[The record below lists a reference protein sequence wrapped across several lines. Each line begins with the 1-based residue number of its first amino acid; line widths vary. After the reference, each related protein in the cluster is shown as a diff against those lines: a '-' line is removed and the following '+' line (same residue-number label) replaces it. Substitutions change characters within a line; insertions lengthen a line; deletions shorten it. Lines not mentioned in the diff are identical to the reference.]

1 VFRKCNREPVSY
13 YCQIMENGM
22 LKIALVCGLVGLVGC
37 ASNPTGQ
44 ELAAANY
51 GTEIEQSGCEARVK
65 TVMEMYLKDPASA
78 TYKFGVCQKAGW
90 NSVPIMGIPKQYG
103 YELSA
108 HINAKNS
115 YGGYTGAKFYKFLI
129 RDGVIIRKVQQ
140 DGAAMMPF

>member
-1 VFRKCNREPVSY
+1 MF
-13 YCQIMENGM
+13 
-22 LKIALVCGLVGLVGC
+22 KIAGLIVLLGLFGC

-44 ELAAANY
+44 ELSAANF
-51 GTEIEQSGCEARVK
+51 GAQIEQAACEAKVK
-65 TVMEMYLKDPASA
+65 SVMEMYLKDPASA

-90 NSVPIMGIPKQYG
+90 NSIPIMGIPKQYG